1 MQGYGRG
8 QKLTKVRKLILF
20 VLLFIS
26 LAASSQGRKEKLADA
41 VRTFHRLL
49 VSGNSD
55 SIHQYTDRAMT
66 YGHSNGWIETKTELI
81 KNLET
86 GYLDYHSYRE
96 DSLTVTVD
104 RNLGHARFI
113 ADIDVTLNGKPGV
126 YHLKVLEVWKKK
138 GKRWILFARQALK

>member
-1 MQGYGRG
+1 M
-8 QKLTKVRKLILF
+8 RKLILF

-26 LAASSQGRKEKLADA
+26 LAAASQGKKENLADA
-41 VRTFHRLL
+41 VKTFHRLL
-49 VSGNSD
+49 VSANTD
-55 SIHQYTDRAMT
+55 SIHQYTDRALT
-66 YGHSNGWIETKTELI
+66 YGHSNGWTETKTELI

-104 RNLGHARFI
+104 QKLGHARFI

-126 YHLKVLEVWKKK
+126 FHLKVLEVWKRK
-138 GKRWILFARQALK
+138 GNRWVLFARQGLK